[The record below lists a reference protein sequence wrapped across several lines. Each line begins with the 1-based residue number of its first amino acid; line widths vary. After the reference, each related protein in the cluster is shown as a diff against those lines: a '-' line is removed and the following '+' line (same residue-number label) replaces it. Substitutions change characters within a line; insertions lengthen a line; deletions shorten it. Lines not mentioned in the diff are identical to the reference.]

1 MMVPIAGVDGC
12 PGGWICVS
20 KTGADAAPSVRV
32 IATFAGLAASLAAQT
47 VIAVDMPIGLPDR
60 TGLGGRGAEQAV
72 RPFLKARQ
80 SSVFSV
86 PSRAAVYAEIGP
98 FENETARLA
107 AHKRAS
113 DVALATSEPPRKISI
128 QAFGLFAKIREL
140 DAWLREDI
148 SRCARVFESH
158 PEFAFTILN
167 GGEPMA
173 LPKKI
178 KGKGNPEGMAE
189 RRGFLATRGFDQ
201 AFLNQSIPRG
211 ANADDFLDACVMLLV
226 AGRLAKCE
234 AKPYPSCPAHDSF
247 NLPIAIHA

>member
-1 MMVPIAGVDGC
+1 MVPVAGVDGC

-20 KTGADAAPSVRV
+20 KSGADAAPSVMV
-32 IATFAGLAASLAAQT
+32 FASFAELAASLPGQT
-47 VIAVDMPIGLPDR
+47 TIAVDMPIGLPDY
-60 TGLGGRGAEQAV
+60 TGLGGRGPEQAV

-86 PSRAAVYAEIGP
+86 PSRAAVFAEPGP
-98 FENETARLA
+98 FADESDRLA

-113 DVALATSEPPRKISI
+113 EIALATSDPPRKISI

-140 DAWLREDI
+140 DVWLREDI
-148 SRCARVFESH
+148 SRSARVFESH

-167 GGEPMA
+167 GVEPMA

-178 KGKGNPEGMAE
+178 KGKVNSEGLAE
-189 RRGFLATRGFDQ
+189 RRGFLASKGFQ
-201 AFLNQSIPRG
+201 GEFLHQPVPRG

-226 AGRLAKCE
+226 AERLADGK
-234 AKPYPSCPAHDSF
+234 AKPYPSMPSRDSYG
-247 NLPIAIHA
+247 LPIAIHA